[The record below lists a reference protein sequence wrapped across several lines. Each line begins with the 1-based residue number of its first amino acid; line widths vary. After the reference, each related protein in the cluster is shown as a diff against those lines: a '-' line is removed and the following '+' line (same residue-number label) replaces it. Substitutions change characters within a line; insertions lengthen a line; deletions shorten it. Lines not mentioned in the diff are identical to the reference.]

1 MFFHQKTLTRRRWN
15 RIDAITND
23 SGQWLNDTKYI
34 KQYAVGCFSAF
45 YTEENNNLQPYLSN
59 FFFPVL
65 DGASLSLI
73 NGLVNEWRSKTFFS
87 V

>member
-1 MFFHQKTLTRRRWN
+1 MFFHQKTLSRRRWN

-65 DGASLSLI
+65 DGASRPLLTALSM
-73 NGLVNEWRSKTFFS
+73 NGD
-87 V
+87 